1 LWWRVDFDGY
11 QVTVV
16 RRWLPVPGLR
26 ARRFRLS
33 EVISVDLPSMG
44 GEDELRQLYL
54 HLRGGRSVGVGHH
67 MGVRKKASWFEVCD
81 AIKHAI
87 WARELYVLR
96 STVGLGPWGEEEWS
110 RVEALVPEITA
121 FGTHTYEDEPRTR
134 INRIEISHRVGVDA
148 LLSRPRDPSMPGP
161 VAGGSIALK
170 GRDIHDPTHE
180 PQDKIQGRGDAW
192 SALID
197 RLQNGVEV
205 TTTAQWAEQV
215 NAILDSVRQGDKR

>member
-1 LWWRVDFDGY
+1 VDFDGY
-11 QVTVV
+11 QVMVV
-16 RRWLPVPGLR
+16 RRWLPIPGLR

-54 HLRGGRSVGVGHH
+54 HLRGGRFVGVGHH
-67 MGVRKKASWFEVCD
+67 MGVRKKASWFEVRD
-81 AIKHAI
+81 AIEHAI

-121 FGTHTYEDEPRTR
+121 FGTHTYENEPRTQ
-134 INRIEISHRVGVDA
+134 INRMEISHRIGVDA
-148 LLSRPRDPSMPGP
+148 LLSRLRDPSVPGP
-161 VAGGSIALK
+161 VAGGSIALQ
-170 GRDIHDPTHE
+170 GRNIHDPTLE
-180 PQDKIQGRGDAW
+180 PQEKIQDRGDAW
-192 SALID
+192 STLID

-215 NAILDSVRQGDKR
+215 NAILDSVPQSDKH